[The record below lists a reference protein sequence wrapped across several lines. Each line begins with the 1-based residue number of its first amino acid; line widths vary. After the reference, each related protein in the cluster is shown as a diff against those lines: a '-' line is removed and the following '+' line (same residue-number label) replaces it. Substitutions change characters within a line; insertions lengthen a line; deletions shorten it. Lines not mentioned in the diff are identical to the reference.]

1 MRLGRSLPVNEAAPY
16 AYGQPPSRGL
26 ASMNGNGS
34 SHGSQTVGNGGNGHA
49 VDAAP
54 ALMPALATVGENQ
67 SGGPDDDDE
76 NASMPPDFGGRQ
88 IALDTIADP
97 RLETKLSD
105 WQVVTE
111 ALLDLPVP
119 SLIEDEYAPK
129 TPTKTAPSTAPAN
142 GLSSHAAP
150 SAAATSVPAVGVGG
164 ENGSGCSHLVVLVHG
179 YSGSAYDLRLLCSY
193 MQLQLPHAAFL
204 ISQANQQRV
213 NISIEMMAE
222 RLAAE
227 IDGFISAS
235 KRQLVLKRLSFVA
248 FSIGGCVLNAALT
261 LPPLQKYR
269 HLLHTLAAISCP
281 LLGLLVPG
289 TSFAV
294 SSGLWFMA
302 KVAGDKALKQLCF
315 ADTHDDGP
323 VVWRLNGKGVFP
335 AFRHVILVGSRQ
347 DKFIPLYSSH
357 MQPPGNLPDSDP
369 RARAVRQ
376 MVANA
381 MSSLKRSTLIRVTV
395 HFHGMNP
402 LSMDEAF
409 GRAAHVAFLEH
420 VPFMRLFA
428 ARYSR
433 FFSE

>member
-1 MRLGRSLPVNEAAPY
+1 
-16 AYGQPPSRGL
+16 
-26 ASMNGNGS
+26 
-34 SHGSQTVGNGGNGHA
+34 
-49 VDAAP
+49 
-54 ALMPALATVGENQ
+54 MPA
-67 SGGPDDDDE
+67 
-76 NASMPPDFGGRQ
+76 DFGGRQ
-88 IALDTIADP
+88 IALDPVADP
-97 RLETKLSD
+97 RLETKLTD
-105 WQVVTE
+105 WQVVSE
-111 ALLDLPVP
+111 ALLDAPVP
-119 SLIEDEYAPK
+119 SLIEDDYAP
-129 TPTKTAPSTAPAN
+129 APADDEHD
-142 GLSSHAAP
+142 LAPAAVDGVAGHGGFGV
-150 SAAATSVPAVGVGG
+150 SARESKG
-164 ENGSGCSHLVVLVHG
+164 ENGGGCSHLVVLVHG

-213 NISIEMMAE
+213 NMTIETMAE

-235 KRQLVLKRLSFVA
+235 KRQLTLKRLSFVA

-261 LPPLQKYR
+261 LPPLQKYSP
-269 HLLHTLAAISCP
+269 LLYTMAAISCP

-323 VVWRLNGKGVFP
+323 IVWRLNGKGAFP
-335 AFRHVILVGSRQ
+335 AFRHVILVGSQQ

-357 MQPPGNLPDSDP
+357 MQPPANLPETDP
-369 RARAVRQ
+369 RARAVKQ
-376 MVANA
+376 MVTNA
-381 MSSLKRSTLIRVTV
+381 MHSLSRSTLIRVTV
-395 HFHGMNP
+395 HFHGMTV

-433 FFSE
+433 FFSDE